1 MSVGPRAALLIA
13 DARRNAG
20 LTQASLARRMGVPQS
35 VVARLERPGSNPTWD
50 TMCRALDACGFELD
64 VRRSQPERSSIDPT
78 LVHSMMRVPVDE
90 RLGRFDRAY
99 VEVQKIA
106 GSVRREHG
114 ELG

>member
-1 MSVGPRAALLIA
+1 MGRGECRSTRRATDRRRAAQ
-13 DARRNAG
+13 RRA
-20 LTQASLARRMGVPQS
+20 
-35 VVARLERPGSNPTWD
+35 
-50 TMCRALDACGFELD
+50 DACGFELD